1 MMRFLSVCDG
11 IGAVH
16 MSRHPLDKA
25 VQIRVRVKRLDSQ
38 RIRVEFHLL
47 RLQSVIHDDRTAAVG
62 MDLDDRSKPDAELAA
77 RRAGPQKKGR
87 AV

>member
-1 MMRFLSVCDG
+1 MTRYLSVFDG

-16 MSRHPLDKA
+16 MSRQPLDKA

-47 RLQSVIHDDRTAAVG
+47 RRQSVIHDDRTAAVG
-62 MDLDDRSKPDAELAA
+62 MDLDDRSKPDADLAA
-77 RRAGPQKKGR
+77 RKAGPRKKGR

>member
-1 MMRFLSVCDG
+1 MMRYFSAFDG
-11 IGAVH
+11 IGALH
-16 MSRHPLDKA
+16 MSRQPLDKA

-47 RLQSVIHDDRTAAVG
+47 RRQSVTHDDRAAALG
-62 MDLDDRSKPDAELAA
+62 MDLDDRTKPYAELAA
-77 RRAGPQKKGR
+77 RRAGPRKKGR

>member
-1 MMRFLSVCDG
+1 MTRYLSVFDG

-16 MSRHPLDKA
+16 MSRQPLDKA

-47 RLQSVIHDDRTAAVG
+47 RRQSQC
-62 MDLDDRSKPDAELAA
+62 L
-77 RRAGPQKKGR
+77 
-87 AV
+87 